1 MQQGR
6 QFDAFAAAAA
16 AGGHEGGPPIGQ
28 LILRRKWLLLFGLAV
43 GVGLGYLYFTQQ
55 PPVFRTVAQILVTP
69 NRAPMPGDQQQRDDA
84 LADANAIETQCQI
97 LTSPNVILNAIET
110 SNLIA
115 LPEFENDKNKAIAAI
130 MKGLTAQPMSK
141 GSRVIAV
148 DYLGS
153 SPQESQAVVAAIV
166 KSYREFLGET
176 DQAVSEDSVKLIS
189 QAKDE
194 LLKDLEKLEAD
205 YAKFRRELPLLGQGD
220 EIVNPHAVRLTS
232 IDAEKT
238 NLILQSSQL
247 RAKIDAITDALERGG
262 SREALSLMV
271 DQLKNDGSTKPEA
284 VTVAETL
291 FPLLLEKELQSENLG
306 PGHPKIVALD
316 KQISMTRSHLDSLL
330 NLGGEPGAPKDLLE
344 VYLDSMRY
352 EIETTRVQLDKLNEI
367 FTAENEL
374 ARELDTTLTRDRQL
388 REEIQRKASLLEVV
402 IKQLEQMTLFSTE
415 GIRTQVI
422 ADPAQGVQTPEE
434 RAKHMAVGGALGLL
448 FVSFLAY
455 LLESNDKS
463 FRNPEDI
470 RDELGLSVLGHVPVI
485 SNKSVAPGSTAAPAL
500 CTVHVPKG
508 QSSEAFRL
516 VRTALFF
523 GARSGNL
530 KIIQVTSPDQGD
542 GKSTVSANLA
552 VAVAQSGRKTL
563 LIDADMRRPTV
574 HRLFGLN
581 NDLGTADV
589 IAEQVEPADA
599 IHKSQIPNLSIMVC
613 GPRPHN
619 PAELLASH
627 RFDEFLAWARD
638 NYDFVIIDTPPL
650 LAVSDPG
657 NVASRVDGVM
667 LTLRLGKRARAKGTE
682 ARDVLERVGA
692 NILGIIINGVNAR
705 GEYGYQS
712 GYRYT
717 AASTARYG
725 YGETYFSNDY
735 VEDERREHRR
745 PRHVN
750 GHATP
755 TPVKET

>member
-6 QFDAFAAAAA
+6 QLDAFAAAAA
-16 AGGHEGGPPIGQ
+16 AGQEGGPPIGQ

-43 GVGLGYLYFTQQ
+43 GIGLGYLYFTQQ
-55 PPVFRTVAQILVTP
+55 PPVYRTVAQILVTP
-69 NRAPMPGDQQQRDDA
+69 NRAPVPGDQTQRDDA
-84 LADANAIETQCQI
+84 LADANAIETQGQI
-97 LTSPNVILNAIET
+97 VTSPKVILNAIEK
-110 SNLIA
+110 SNLAA
-115 LPEFENDKNKAIAAI
+115 LPGFDGDRNRAIVAI

-141 GSRVIAV
+141 GSRVLAV

-153 SPQESQAVVAAIV
+153 TPGESQAVVAALV
-166 KSYREFLGET
+166 KSYQEFLGDS
-176 DQAVSEDSVKLIS
+176 DQAVSEDAVKLIS
-189 QAKDE
+189 KAKDE
-194 LLKDLEKLEAD
+194 LLSDLGKLESD
-205 YAKFRRELPLLGQGD
+205 YAVFRREIPVLGQGD
-220 EIVNPHAVRLTS
+220 EVVNSHAVRLTD
-232 IDAEKT
+232 IEAEKT
-238 NLILQSSQL
+238 SLMLRSSQL
-247 RAKIDAITDALERGG
+247 QAKIDAITDALQRGG

-271 DQLKNDGSTKPEA
+271 NQLKTDGATKPEA
-284 VTVAETL
+284 VTVAEEL

-306 PGHPKIVALD
+306 PGHPKIVAID
-316 KQISMTRSHLDSLL
+316 KQIAMTRSHLDSLL
-330 NLGGEPGAPKDLLE
+330 NLGGESGEPRDLLD

-367 FTAENEL
+367 FGDENSK
-374 ARELDTTLTRDRQL
+374 ARELDTVLTRDRQL
-388 REEIQRKASLLEVV
+388 REEIQRKSSLLEVV
-402 IKQLEQMTLFSTE
+402 IKQLERMSLFSTQ

-422 ADPAQGVQTPEE
+422 AEPAQGIQTPAE

-448 FVSFLAY
+448 FVSILAY

-463 FRNPEDI
+463 FRSPEDI
-470 RDELGLSVLGHVPVI
+470 RDELGLAVVGHVPVI
-485 SNKSVAPGSTAAPAL
+485 SNKTVAPGSTAAAAL

-508 QSSEAFRL
+508 QSAEAFRL

-530 KIIQVTSPDQGD
+530 KVIQVTSPDQGD

-552 VAVAQSGRKTL
+552 VAVAQSGRRTL

-581 NDLGTADV
+581 NDVGTADV
-589 IAEQVEPADA
+589 IAQQVDPADA
-599 IHKSQIPNLSIMVC
+599 IHKCEIPNLSIMVC

-619 PAELLASH
+619 PAELLASQQ
-627 RFDEFLAWARD
+627 FDDFLEWARD
-638 NYDFVIIDTPPL
+638 SYDFVIIDTPPL

-667 LTLRLGKRARAKGTE
+667 LALRLGKRARAKGNE
-682 ARDVLERVGA
+682 ARDILERVGA

-735 VEDERREHRR
+735 VDDERRDRR
-745 PRHVN
+745 PSRRVN
-750 GHATP
+750 GHASSSA
-755 TPVKET
+755 VKEV

>member
-1 MQQGR
+1 VQQGR

-16 AGGHEGGPPIGQ
+16 ANQDGGPPIGQ
-28 LILRRKWLLLFGLAV
+28 LVLRRKWLLLFGLAV

-55 PPVFRTVAQILVTP
+55 DPVYRSVAQILVTP
-69 NRAPMPGDQQQRDDA
+69 NRAPIPGDQTQRDDA
-84 LADANAIETQCQI
+84 LADAIETQCQI
-97 LTSPNVILNAIET
+97 VTSPKVILNAIEK
-110 SNLIA
+110 SNLVA
-115 LPEFENDKNKAIAAI
+115 LPEFGGDKQKAIAAI
-130 MKGLTAQPMSK
+130 MKGLSAQPMSK
-141 GSRVIAV
+141 GSRVVAV

-153 SPQESQAVVAAIV
+153 SPEETQAVVTALV
-166 KSYREFLGET
+166 KSYREFLGESE
-176 DQAVSEDSVKLIS
+176 QAVSEDAVKLIS

-194 LLKDLEKLEAD
+194 LLNDLDKLETD
-205 YAKFRRELPLLGQGD
+205 YAKFRREVPVLGQGD
-220 EIVNPHAVRLTS
+220 EVVNSHAVRLAE
-232 IDAEKT
+232 IEAEKT
-238 NLILQSSQL
+238 SLILRSSQL
-247 RAKIDAITDALERGG
+247 QAKIDAITEALRRGG

-271 DQLKNDGSTKPEA
+271 NQLKSEGTSKPEA
-284 VTVAETL
+284 VAVAEKL

-306 PGHPKIVALD
+306 PGHPKIVAID
-316 KQISMTRSHLDSLL
+316 KQIAMTRAHLDSLL
-330 NLGGEPGAPKDLLE
+330 NLGGESGEPTDLLE

-367 FTAENEL
+367 FEDESTK
-374 ARELDTTLTRDRQL
+374 ARELDTVLTNDRQL
-388 REEIQRKASLLEVV
+388 REEIQRKASLHEVV
-402 IKQLEQMTLFSTE
+402 IKQLDQMALFSTQ

-422 ADPAQGVQTPEE
+422 AEPAQGIQTPAE
-434 RAKHMAVGGALGLL
+434 RAKHMGVGGVLGLL
-448 FVSFLAY
+448 FVSILAY

-463 FRNPEDI
+463 FRSPEDI
-470 RDELGLSVLGHVPVI
+470 RDELGLAVVGHVPVI
-485 SNKSVAPGSTAAPAL
+485 SSKTVAPGSAAAAAL

-508 QSSEAFRL
+508 QSAEAFRL

-530 KIIQVTSPDQGD
+530 KVVQVTSPDQGD

-552 VAVAQSGRKTL
+552 VAVAQSGRRTL

-574 HRLFGLN
+574 HRLFGLS
-581 NDLGTADV
+581 NDVGTADV
-589 IAEQVEPADA
+589 IAQQADPADA
-599 IHKSQIPNLSIMVC
+599 IHKSEIPNLSVMVC

-619 PAELLASH
+619 PAELLASQQ
-627 RFDEFLAWARD
+627 FDDFLDWARD
-638 NYDFVIIDTPPL
+638 NYEFVIIDTPPL

-667 LTLRLGKRARAKGTE
+667 LALRLGKRARAKGNE
-682 ARDVLERVGA
+682 ARDILERVGA

-735 VEDERREHRR
+735 VEDERRERR
-745 PRHVN
+745 QTRRVN
-750 GHATP
+750 GHASTSSL
-755 TPVKET
+755 KDA